1 MVSHVDII
9 PYCKPFVPA
18 KKEKLM
24 IFKWFNM
31 TIIGTQNFKFNKM
44 VEKNH
49 RRQTNKF
56 NVYRKY
62 RFKTTHMTSKYT
74 IVPVFILPNSQLL
87 QNRICCI
94 YIQAIQL

>member
-9 PYCKPFVPA
+9 PYCEPFVPA

-49 RRQTNKF
+49 R
-56 NVYRKY
+56 
-62 RFKTTHMTSKYT
+62 
-74 IVPVFILPNSQLL
+74 
-87 QNRICCI
+87 
-94 YIQAIQL
+94 